1 MNEIMSVALDNG
13 LWAALFCFLFFYML
27 KDSRNREKRYS
38 VALERLSRNLDE
50 TATALKVCEDIKEN
64 VERNSAVCKT
74 IKRDSEIIKDGI
86 NVLRAQKE
94 LL

>member
-1 MNEIMSVALDNG
+1 MNEIMSFALDNG

-50 TATALKVCEDIKEN
+50 TATALKVCEDIKES
-64 VERNSAVCKT
+64 VERNSAVCKI

-86 NVLRAQKE
+86 SVLRAQKE